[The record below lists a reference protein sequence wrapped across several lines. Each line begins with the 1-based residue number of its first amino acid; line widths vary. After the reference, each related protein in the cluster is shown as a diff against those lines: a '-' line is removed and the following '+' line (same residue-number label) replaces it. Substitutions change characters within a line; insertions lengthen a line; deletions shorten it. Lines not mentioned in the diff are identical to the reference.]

1 MTLTQKNVLAII
13 LTTLAAL
20 TLLFAFSP
28 VSATSHDLDVNCA
41 GFDPTDPFGIE
52 CGRATGLSPSDP
64 RLVIGRIINVA
75 LSLLGIVATVL
86 IVYAGFKWMT
96 AGGNEE
102 NVKSAQK
109 ILMAAVIG
117 LVIILAAYAIS
128 NFVLRS
134 LYQATAGGAYPG

>member
-1 MTLTQKNVLAII
+1 MSQSLKYTTAAFVIAIAGLTM
-13 LTTLAAL
+13 
-20 TLLFAFSP
+20 LFAFSP
-28 VSATSHDLDVNCA
+28 ALATSHDLAVDCSQY
-41 GFDPTDPFGIE
+41 DPEDPFGIE
-52 CGRATGLSPSDP
+52 CGRATGLTSSDP

-117 LVIILAAYAIS
+117 LVIILAAFAIS
-128 NFVLRS
+128 NFVLKS
-134 LYQATAGGAYPG
+134 LYTATAGVSYPR

>member
-1 MTLTQKNVLAII
+1 M
-13 LTTLAAL
+13 
-20 TLLFAFSP
+20 LFAFSP
-28 VSATSHDLDVNCA
+28 QPARAQCET
-41 GFDPTDPFGIE
+41 FDPVGDPFGVK
-52 CGRATGLSPSDP
+52 CGEATGLTAKDP
-64 RLVIGRIINVA
+64 RFVVGTIINVA
-75 LSLLGIVATVL
+75 LSLMGILATVL

-128 NFVLRS
+128 SFVLRS
-134 LYQATAGGAYPG
+134 LYQATTGGAYPG